1 MVPYV
6 VYEFIMRIAQYGSI
20 CWHKVFLAQYDQ
32 YVEIW
37 LILRDMIPYDIWLIL
52 QNLIPYVER

>member
-37 LILRDMIPYDIWLIL
+37 LILRDMIPYVKI
-52 QNLIPYVER
+52 